1 MGLITIFDDIDK
13 IEMKP
18 DFVSFVNKIELAEV
32 YSKYKVNNFWDL
44 VKELNEELNEQILC
58 F

>member
-1 MGLITIFDDIDK
+1 MHRSSMGLITIFDDIDK

-32 YSKYKVNNFWDL
+32 YSKYKVNNL
-44 VKELNEELNEQILC
+44 
-58 F
+58 